1 MGGKKNLKSKAG
13 LARVLVLGFVVYLAL
28 FTLPG
33 EIESEK
39 VYNQIEEI
47 STNKSILE
55 QEKDREMK
63 SSFISNVETTSD
75 EEIFYEQEPNNSFE
89 EANIVDSYYY
99 GAATYFIFG
108 SITDYYFDLDYFRF
122 DVVEPGTFI
131 VLGIWA
137 EQYNDFFWRGD
148 EEYLL
153 IGLID
158 EEEEIIDAATLHG
171 DWPDTYRFMVTDVTP
186 GTYYILVLQNSDWEY
201 GPVGQEYAISVEFEP
216 DEEPPE
222 PDPEYDIE
230 LSAEPEEGGK
240 VEGAGTYEEGEE
252 VTVYATPEEG
262 CEFINWTEDG
272 QEVSTDAAYAFEVE
286 QDRELVANFS
296 KIEPRIETDR
306 LAGFGR
312 FDTAVD
318 ISENTYE
325 DGEADAVVL
334 ATGLDFPDAL
344 AGVPLSYAKDGPLL
358 LTRSDNLPDETAD
371 EIDRVLT
378 EGDTV
383 YVLGGEAAVSEEVA
397 DKLDDMNYG
406 VERIAGEGRFDTA
419 VKIAEE
425 VTGSP
430 AEVFLTTGLDF
441 ADAVAAS
448 SPAAMRGAPILL
460 THPDELS
467 EDTADYLNDNA
478 ASIEEIHIIG
488 GEAAVEDDVKT
499 KAGGTNRVS
508 GANRW
513 ATGTAIAEE
522 FFEEPVKATLATGLE
537 FPDALAGGVYAALND
552 APVLLTNYDEL
563 PGEVKDYFIGEEG
576 IMNVSVFGGDGAVS
590 DSVLRTIEFIE

>member
-99 GAATYFIFG
+99 GDPTYFIFG

-148 EEYLL
+148 EEYLS